1 MTSFILKI
9 IGIITMLFDHIGD
22 SILGEFSFLNLIGRI
37 AFPLFAFQAV
47 QGYIHTKDFKKH
59 LIKMIV
65 FACISQIPFMLFL
78 STFTDTF
85 MFNIFFTFTLALIA
99 LYFYDKVK
107 NKLLGFIIVLCI
119 TIIAEFIKVDYG
131 AFGILLIFSFYF
143 FKDKPIL
150 ITISTFILCFG
161 NYIIDII
168 SYPSLSFIYILCAF
182 FTFLPSILI
191 LFYNK
196 KEGPKTK
203 YFFYIFYP
211 LHLLILYFIHMALY
225 F

>member
-1 MTSFILKI
+1 
-9 IGIITMLFDHIGD
+9 MLSDHIGD
-22 SILGEFSFLNLIGRI
+22 AILGKFSFLNLIGRI

-59 LIKMIV
+59 LIKMLI

-78 STFTDTF
+78 STFTDAF
-85 MFNIFFTFTLALIA
+85 MLNIFFTFALALIS
-99 LYFYDKVK
+99 LHFYDKVK
-107 NKLLGFIIVLCI
+107 NKILGFIIVLFI
-119 TIIAEFIKVDYG
+119 TILAELIKVDYG

-150 ITISTFILCFG
+150 MSISSFILCFG
-161 NYIIDII
+161 NYIINIF
-168 SYPSLSFIYILCAF
+168 SYPSLSFLYILCAF
-182 FTFLPSILI
+182 FTFLPTILI

-211 LHLLILYFIHMALY
+211 LHLFILYLIHMALY

>member
-9 IGIITMLFDHIGD
+9 IGIITMLSDHIGD
-22 SILGEFSFLNLIGRI
+22 SILCRFSFLNLIGRI

-47 QGYIHTKDFKKH
+47 QGYIYTKDLKKH
-59 LIKMIV
+59 VIKMLI

-85 MFNIFFTFTLALIA
+85 MLNIFFTFTLGLIA
-99 LYFYDKVK
+99 LYLYDKFK
-107 NKLLGFIIVLCI
+107 NKILGFIIVIFISIL
-119 TIIAEFIKVDYG
+119 AELIKVDYG

-143 FKDKPIL
+143 FKDKKVL
-150 ITISTFILCFG
+150 MSISTLILCFG

-168 SYPSLSFIYILCAF
+168 SYPSISYIYILCAF
-182 FTFLPSILI
+182 FTFLPTILI

-196 KEGPKTK
+196 KEGPKVK

-211 LHLLILYFIHMALY
+211 LHLFILYIIHMALY

>member
-47 QGYIHTKDFKKH
+47 QGFIHTKDFKKH

-119 TIIAEFIKVDYG
+119 TILAEFIKVDYA

-150 ITISTFILCFG
+150 MSISSFILCFG